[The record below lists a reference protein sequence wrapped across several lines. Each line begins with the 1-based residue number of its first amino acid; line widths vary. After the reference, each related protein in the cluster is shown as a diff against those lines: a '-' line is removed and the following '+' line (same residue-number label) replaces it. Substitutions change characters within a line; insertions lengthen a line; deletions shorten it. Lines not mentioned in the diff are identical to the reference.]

1 MPKALTLLPVEP
13 GSDQAACCPVR
24 DVLDCIGDRWS
35 LLTLATLEG
44 GTLRFT
50 ELKRAIGDIS
60 QRMLAQTLRTLER
73 DGYVTREV
81 HPTVPP
87 KVEYTL
93 TELGESLLAKVK
105 PLIRWAD
112 ENHARVRRARQA
124 YVPPQAVAAL

>member
-1 MPKALTLLPVEP
+1 MPAKLSFPPVEP
-13 GSDQAACCPVR
+13 GSGQEYRCPVR

-35 LLTLATLEG
+35 LLALLTLAG

-50 ELKRAIGDIS
+50 EIKRAIGDIS

-73 DGYVTREV
+73 EGYVTREV
-81 HPTVPP
+81 YPTIPP

-93 TELGESLLAKVK
+93 TELGESLLGRVT

-112 ENHARVRRARQA
+112 ENHDRIRKARKV
-124 YVPPQAVAAL
+124 YVPPEAARAL